1 MMTGSAVAPVPNAS
15 RLPRHDVALAVRC
28 EKNASSAAQLV
39 AMIPGI
45 FDPRYFCG
53 YLRGEN
59 RMNDAH
65 SERVP
70 QHRYV
75 IMRTEFRREAANP
88 SGGADRSYAAQ
99 GFNSLMTIPLTVW
112 GSLFTKKTERTALP
126 TKAAARSQPR
136 MRRP

>member
-1 MMTGSAVAPVPNAS
+1 MRTLVPKAS
-15 RLPRHDVALAVRC
+15 VLPRHDVTLRLPAKRPAKRRAGDRHHPQYLYGYVRGANC
-28 EKNASSAAQLV
+28 
-39 AMIPGI
+39 P
-45 FDPRYFCG
+45 
-53 YLRGEN
+53 
-59 RMNDAH
+59 NDAL

>member
-1 MMTGSAVAPVPNAS
+1 LHGAN
-15 RLPRHDVALAVRC
+15 LPIDVL
-28 EKNASSAAQLV
+28 
-39 AMIPGI
+39 
-45 FDPRYFCG
+45 
-53 YLRGEN
+53 
-59 RMNDAH
+59 

-75 IMRTEFRREAANP
+75 IMGTDSRREAANP

-112 GSLFTKKTERTALP
+112 GSLFTKKTERAALP
-126 TKAAARSQPR
+126 TKAAAKSEPR